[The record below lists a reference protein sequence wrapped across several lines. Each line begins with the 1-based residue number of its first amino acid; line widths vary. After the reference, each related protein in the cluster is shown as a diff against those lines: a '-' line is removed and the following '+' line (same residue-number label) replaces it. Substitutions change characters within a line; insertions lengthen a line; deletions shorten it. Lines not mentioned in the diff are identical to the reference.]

1 MSARFRPRTLFRRV
15 YLHGVLLLLL
25 VMVAFGLAG
34 ILLGR
39 DDQLRADPA
48 RLAQHVGRLVSSL
61 PDDALAAQLPQ
72 LAQGLDVNVVVYT
85 DDGRRVAAAG
95 RRPLPPL
102 PPDEVASL
110 HDPQKAHFRR
120 RLAAASEAGPGRY
133 LRLSLRIS
141 HGELLLRFLGMLG
154 VVIAVL
160 AAASAPLARAIS
172 RPIERLAQV
181 ARRIGEGDLEARAA
195 LDRTDEIGALGRT
208 LDEMAERLGRLL
220 ESHRELLANVSHE
233 LRTPLARIRVSLS
246 LAAEAPPGEAARHLL
261 AIEEDVVELETL
273 VGDLLTASRLDAGGG
288 LVLRREA
295 VVPRGLVE
303 AAIGRFSRLHP
314 GREVSSRLDDV
325 REVQGEAGLLARVL
339 DNLLDNAARYS
350 EPPSPIDVSL
360 EPDGSGVVIT
370 VRDRGIGIDP
380 EDQARLFTPFFRAD
394 RSRDRNTGGVGLGL
408 TLSKRIVEA
417 HGGRIAIESRSG
429 EGTTVRLWLP
439 GSPPSSARA

>member
-1 MSARFRPRTLFRRV
+1 MRKHLHPRTLFRRV
-15 YLHGVLLLLL
+15 YLHGVLLLVL
-25 VMVAFGLAG
+25 VVVSFAVGG
-34 ILLGR
+34 IFVGR
-39 DDQLRADPA
+39 DDQFRADPV

-61 PDDALAAQLPQ
+61 PDEALAAQLPQ
-72 LAQGLDVNVVVYT
+72 LAQGLDVNLAVYT

-110 HDPQKAHFRR
+110 HDLEKAPRHRH
-120 RLAAASEAGPGRY
+120 LAAVSEAGPGRY

-141 HGELLLRFLGMLG
+141 HRELLLRFFGMLA

-160 AAASAPLARAIS
+160 ALASAPLARAIS

-181 ARRIGEGDLEARAA
+181 ARRIGEGDLGARAA

-220 ESHRELLANVSHE
+220 EGHRELLANVSHE

-246 LAAEAPPGEAARHLL
+246 LAAEAPPGEAARHLQ
-261 AIEEDVVELETL
+261 AIEEDVAELEAL
-273 VGDLLTASRLDAGGG
+273 VGDLLTASRLDAGGR

-295 VVPRGLVE
+295 VAPRALVD
-303 AAIGRFSRLHP
+303 AAIGRLSRLHP
-314 GREVSSRLDDV
+314 GREVASQLADV
-325 REVQGEAGLLARVL
+325 PEIQAEPGLLARVL

-350 EPPSPIDVSL
+350 EPAAPIEVSL
-360 EPDGSGVVIT
+360 AADGAGVAIA
-370 VRDRGIGIDP
+370 VRDHGIGIAP

-417 HGGRIAIESRSG
+417 HGGRISVESRPA
-429 EGTTVRLWLP
+429 EGTAVRVWLP
-439 GSPPSSARA
+439 GEREAPSS